1 MEKDS
6 FFYAANVEPEIAR
19 MFKAYN
25 AGQKEVA
32 EKFKNISIKMVDEIL
47 TKQEISSVGREEWF
61 TIRNMIEGYENLD
74 TYMKQVLLFYGR
86 PFSEKFMKQFD

>member
-1 MEKDS
+1 MINECNLS
-6 FFYAANVEPEIAR
+6 ANPFYGEIDELLAASRQETV
-19 MFKAYN
+19 
-25 AGQKEVA
+25 QSA
-32 EKFKNISIKMVDEIL
+32 E
-47 TKQEISSVGREEWF
+47 KQEISSVGREEWF